1 MSAGDKQ
8 LPWDPHPLWRTTTRC
23 PAGHVALTLRQ
34 AETEASAMKRQDVR
48 LSPTWAAPVRFPG
61 HGLVRAKSRQE
72 PLPAAK
78 RLIPLPPRAPG
89 ASPRL
94 PGPQRPPSAWSPRVS
109 APTRRPCPHHH
120 QVTQLRGRP
129 SAPRSV
135 CSRGTR
141 PEAGGSDG
149 SPLLPTPA
157 PRSTRSVSTGGRC
170 EPGNLQAS
178 VCLGSLRGGLTPL
191 VPRDPGGV
199 VFSLRPEQDGEEWTP
214 HLLSHF
220 HFRWWLRN

>member
-1 MSAGDKQ
+1 
-8 LPWDPHPLWRTTTRC
+8 
-23 PAGHVALTLRQ
+23 
-34 AETEASAMKRQDVR
+34 MKRQDVR
-48 LSPTWAAPVRFPG
+48 LSPTWAALVRFPG

-109 APTRRPCPHHH
+109 APTRRPCPHQH

-170 EPGNLQAS
+170 ERGNLQAS
-178 VCLGSLRGGLTPL
+178 VCLGSLRGASRPWCRGTPEVSCFLSALSRTGRSGRLTFSHISTS
-191 VPRDPGGV
+191 GGGCGTE
-199 VFSLRPEQDGEEWTP
+199 SPEASPESREAAR
-214 HLLSHF
+214 F
-220 HFRWWLRN
+220 